1 MTLVLLLSACL
12 VCAKL
17 MYYVPFIK
25 LFSVNIELLVVQV
38 TTSNLQEVVNI
49 LNIVRWKYYV
59 KSSSTFYMEL

>member
-1 MTLVLLLSACL
+1 MALVLLLSACL

-38 TTSNLQEVVNI
+38 TTLFGDEDGI
-49 LNIVRWKYYV
+49 H
-59 KSSSTFYMEL
+59 